1 MIGAMPVGSLVR
13 VIREPMAKGIRK
25 GELYR
30 VTYENNNYINIQ
42 PIVIRSDWSKE
53 FERGWYKDRFEKVA

>member
-1 MIGAMPVGSLVR
+1 
-13 VIREPMAKGIRK
+13 MAKGIRK